1 VIRADQDGFVAT
13 MDAYAFGVAAWRLGA
28 GRARKEDPVS
38 ASAGVLLHR
47 KPGDAVQ
54 RGDMLYEL
62 RAEDAKRIP
71 GALETLDGALT
82 ISPTEPNRRPLISE
96 RIA

>member
-1 VIRADQDGFVAT
+1 

-47 KPGDAVQ
+47 KPGDAVKA
-54 RGDMLYEL
+54 GDVLFEL
-62 RAEDAKRIP
+62 RADDAQRIP
-71 GALETLDGALT
+71 GALEALEGATT
-82 ISPTEPNRRPLISE
+82 ISPTQPAHRPLVSE